1 LDFLANYGLFLAKSV
16 TVLAAVLVVILMVA
30 AAGTKSRRVTRG
42 HIEIRKVND
51 MVKAM
56 EDTLIETV
64 LDDEA
69 RKALRKAEKQ
79 KDKEES
85 KDRKKAKKKSK
96 PKDGDQADPER
107 PARTYVVDFED
118 DVQASAATQLREE
131 ITAILTLAETVDE
144 VVVKVESPGG
154 MVHSYGL
161 AASQLKRIVDRDIS
175 LTVAVDKVAAS
186 GGYLMACI
194 ANKIIAAPFAL
205 LGSIGVVAQVPNFH
219 RLLKKNEIDVEV
231 LTAGEYKR
239 TLTVFGENTEKGREK
254 FVEELENVHTL
265 FKDFVAENRPG
276 VDIAKVA
283 TGEAWYGS
291 DAIKRNLVD
300 ELRTSDD
307 YITDQCQSRD
317 VFQVRYVDD
326 KSKVDKLME
335 RISMTV
341 SSAIERSLEKMTQD
355 RNLFK

>member
-1 LDFLANYGLFLAKSV
+1 LEFLANYGLFLAKSL
-16 TVLAAVLVVILMVA
+16 TVLAAILVVIMVVVA
-30 AAGTKSRRVTRG
+30 TGTKTRRVSRG
-42 HIEIRKVND
+42 HIEIKKVND
-51 MVKAM
+51 VVKAM

-64 LDDEA
+64 LDDDA
-69 RKALRKAEKQ
+69 RKALQKAEKQ
-79 KDKEES
+79 KDKAES
-85 KDRKKAKKKSK
+85 KARKKAQKKGDAKQ
-96 PKDGDQADPER
+96 GDQDQPQREG
-107 PARTYVVDFED
+107 RTYVVEFEG
-118 DVQASAATQLREE
+118 DVQASAASQLREE

-161 AASQLKRIVDRDIS
+161 AASQLKRIVDRGIS

-239 TLTVFGENTEKGREK
+239 TLTIFGENTDKGREK

-265 FKDFVAENRPG
+265 FKNFVAENRPA
-276 VDIAKVA
+276 VDIVNVA

-307 YITDQCQSRD
+307 YITEQCQSRD
-317 VFQVRYVDD
+317 VFQVKYVED

-335 RISMTV
+335 RISMAV